1 MRSREFAEVLLRK
14 AAQDEFVMHKLI
26 SDPEAPGEAIGFH
39 AQQAVEKMLKAVLAL
54 HAIRFGKVHE
64 LAHLLDLLRKNNLAF
79 PKNFE
84 EFDRLTPFA
93 ATLRYE
99 DTFPISEGPIDR
111 TWAADCVQQAKAWA
125 ESMMREPNP
134 QI

>member
-1 MRSREFAEVLLRK
+1 MQSRRLAETLLRK
-14 AAQDEFVMHKLI
+14 AAQDEFVLHKLI
-26 SDPEAPGEAIGFH
+26 PDPASPDEAIGFH

-64 LAHLLDLLRKNNLAF
+64 LAHLLDLLHEKSISF

-99 DTFPISEGPIDR
+99 DIFPISEGPIDR
-111 TWAADCVQQAKAWA
+111 TWAADCVRQARAWA
-125 ESMMREPNP
+125 ESILAGHPGG
-134 QI
+134 